1 MPYLRRVRA
10 GDPKTGS
17 GVNRLVQPKP
27 TRRAWRALS
36 RLTAI
41 ALTVPALLFAVHAKA
56 ATVDLALV
64 LAVDVSDSID
74 VEEVRLQ
81 REGYVSAIQHPRVLQ
96 AIKGGRYGR
105 IAVAYFEWAD
115 ADKQALIVDWMVVS
129 DAESARRFA
138 NRLQTGLHL
147 KGNFTSISAALDFAT
162 RLIARIEFATARRII
177 DISGDGKNN
186 NGLPVAPSRARALQ
200 QGITI
205 NGLAIQNAHNEFYG
219 GLPPQNIDRY
229 YREHVI
235 GGDGAFVIVVRK
247 SEDFE
252 EAVSRKM
259 FREITLA
266 PGNTAIMH
274 RAGD

>member
-1 MPYLRRVRA
+1 M
-10 GDPKTGS
+10 
-17 GVNRLVQPKP
+17 LVQTDDPDRP
-27 TRRAWRALS
+27 AMPPLQPRSTTRAWGALS
-36 RLTAI
+36 RLIVITL
-41 ALTVPALLFAVHAKA
+41 ALSAPLVA
-56 ATVDLALV
+56 AQARATTVDLALV

-81 REGYVSAIQHPRVLQ
+81 REGYMSAIQHPRVLQ

-105 IAVAYFEWAD
+105 IALAYFEWAD
-115 ADKQALIVDWMVVS
+115 ADKQALIVDWRIIA
-129 DAESARRFA
+129 DAQSARKFA
-138 NRLQTGLHL
+138 DHLRQGPNL

-162 RLIARIEFATARRII
+162 RLIARNKFTTTRRII

-186 NGLPVAPSRARALQ
+186 NGPPVAPSRARALQ
-200 QGITI
+200 RGITI
-205 NGLAIQNAHNEFYG
+205 NGLVIQNAHNNFYG
-219 GLPPQNIDRY
+219 GLPPQKIDRY

-235 GGDGAFVIVVRK
+235 GGDGAFVVVVRK

-266 PGNTAIMH
+266 PGNSAIIR